1 MASEA
6 HTHAA
11 QMIRN
16 FRWGALATSGDQGP
30 MASMVSYAT
39 TSDLDLLMFLSGLAR
54 HTRNLYDNP
63 TASLVVSDPDQADV
77 ADPQTLPRVS
87 VQGAVVV
94 IPRDDPEFAA
104 AWRTY
109 VGRFP
114 AAAPRLGLGDF
125 NLYRLTP
132 NEARY
137 IGGFGGARTIKGDAL
152 RAAAAAELA

>member
-6 HTHAA
+6 SMQTV
-11 QMIRN
+11 QMIRG
-16 FRWGALATSGDQGP
+16 FRWGALATSGEQGP
-30 MASMVSYAT
+30 MASMVSYAVT
-39 TSDLDLLMFLSGLAR
+39 PNLDVLMFLSGLAR
-54 HTRNLYDNP
+54 HTRNLNDNP
-63 TASLVVSDPDQADV
+63 AASLVVSDPDGSDV

-87 VQGAVVV
+87 VQGAVVA
-94 IPRDDPEFAA
+94 ILRDDPDFAA

-132 NEARY
+132 DEARY

-152 RAAAAAELA
+152 REAAAAEPA